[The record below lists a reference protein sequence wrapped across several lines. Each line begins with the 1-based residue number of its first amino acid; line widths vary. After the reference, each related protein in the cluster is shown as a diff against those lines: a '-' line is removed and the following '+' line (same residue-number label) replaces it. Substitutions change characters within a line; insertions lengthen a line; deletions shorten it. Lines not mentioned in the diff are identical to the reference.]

1 MAQTVVGIF
10 DSASDAQTA
19 LQQLLEDG
27 FSRNNVD
34 ISTREISDAD
44 RQNSTYADNDDDS
57 KGGIGG
63 FFASLF
69 GTDDDDDNRRRRD
82 NFTTVGTRHS
92 IVTVHAVD
100 ADEAERA
107 ADILDDAGAID
118 VDERAEQYRSGS
130 YNTTAGLTDQTNVT
144 TTDRLTSDADQTFKV
159 VEENL
164 EVGKRDTERGGVR
177 VRSHIVERPVEESV
191 RLREERVRVMRNPV
205 NRPATA
211 ADLDTFREGQIEMVE
226 HAEVPVVQKTANVVE
241 EISIG
246 KEVTEREET
255 IRDTVRRTDVEV
267 EEINPTDTTYRTT
280 DRDVKTDRDRDM
292 L

>member
-130 YNTTAGLTDQTNVT
+130 YNATAGLTDQTNVT

-211 ADLDTFREGQIEMVE
+211 ADLDTFREGHIEMVE